1 MVTTTTRVPK
11 TITCSLIPT
20 RRVID
25 GEKIK
30 VYGRNGYLSPESTRK
45 TDGAVAGPFWLPNTP
60 ELAQDLQDMIDEVD
74 GLEGPSVA
82 IKIER
87 GRPRNN
93 CPASGN
99 LDADWFKGKEP
110 DMSNARAWHFFWNVL
125 EWGTEEPEGFISD
138 PEPKPAGNTTSNEG
152 KSLMGA
158 IDEQENK
165 GADYASKDSDAF
177 VATSMNGN
185 NNYSGGQSQDEFR
198 RSKQEMRWTEAV
210 HMAYVGAA
218 EVDPDWTK
226 IEANAHRIY
235 AIIERGPQAD
245 ILAQIEQDTQ

>member
-138 PEPKPAGNTTSNEG
+138 PEPKPAGNTTSNER
-152 KSLMGA
+152 K
-158 IDEQENK
+158 
-165 GADYASKDSDAF
+165 
-177 VATSMNGN
+177 
-185 NNYSGGQSQDEFR
+185 
-198 RSKQEMRWTEAV
+198 
-210 HMAYVGAA
+210 
-218 EVDPDWTK
+218 
-226 IEANAHRIY
+226 
-235 AIIERGPQAD
+235 
-245 ILAQIEQDTQ
+245 

>member
-1 MVTTTTRVPK
+1 MVTTTTRVPREVILP
-11 TITCSLIPT
+11 ITPIKSEEA
-20 RRVID
+20 
-25 GEKIK
+25 GERIKIWAK
-30 VYGRNGYLSPESTRK
+30 NTYLSPQHEVGPLWLSKETAWKAGELTMVHLARGNQK
-45 TDGAVAGPFWLPNTP
+45 KLCPTNPDGN
-60 ELAQDLQDMIDEVD
+60 
-74 GLEGPSVA
+74 
-82 IKIER
+82 
-87 GRPRNN
+87 
-93 CPASGN
+93 
-99 LDADWFKGKEP
+99 P
-110 DMSNARAWHFFWNVL
+110 DMTQARPWHFWWDVI
-125 EWGTEEPEGFISD
+125 EWDTNRDEGYIPD

-218 EVDPDWTK
+218 EVDPNWTK